1 MQWTDDIA
9 VVRVINWQGRISEE
23 RFTDRDWREVSF
35 SGVVSGKK
43 MRYNA

>member
-9 VVRVINWQGRISEE
+9 VVRVKKWQGRKSEE
-23 RFTDRDWREVSF
+23 RFTDRDWRAVSF